1 MKECTWSLGNGTVY
15 FRLAWFPV
23 IPGSDTHNTLLWD
36 REGGKHSWVL
46 SNIIINPSQV
56 YCMPTIFP
64 MQQCFLLV
72 YLSHSPP
79 APSPSPPPPPPPS
92 IFLTQFV
99 LVTVPHPS
107 PGYTPTPWSVT
118 GHSRCEERNSP
129 GPGLLT
135 ESFMALYLYTTCD
148 YLITTGSDSF
158 VGKLWCAEGNQ
169 VLMWMWWRGRCF
181 PFKSLNN
188 CGVSGFNI
196 YIGR

>member
-1 MKECTWSLGNGTVY
+1 MITWQWYTVY

-23 IPGSDTHNTLLWD
+23 IPGSDTHDTLLWD

-79 APSPSPPPPPPPS
+79 SPSPSPSPPPPPPPS

-148 YLITTGSDSF
+148 CLSRQWFLCRQVVMCRGQSSSYVNVMTREMFSIQLTQQ
-158 VGKLWCAEGNQ
+158 LWCKWVQ
-169 VLMWMWWRGRCF
+169 YLYR
-181 PFKSLNN
+181 K
-188 CGVSGFNI
+188 I
-196 YIGR
+196 II